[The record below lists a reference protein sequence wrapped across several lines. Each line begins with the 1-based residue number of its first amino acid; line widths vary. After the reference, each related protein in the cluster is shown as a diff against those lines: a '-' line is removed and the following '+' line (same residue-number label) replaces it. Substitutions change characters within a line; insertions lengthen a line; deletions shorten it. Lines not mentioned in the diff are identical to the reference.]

1 MRVKVVRRMAIRYS
15 LIAGLNPAPQ
25 FHSFRLQ
32 DSILGD
38 KGEQDEAVKDELK
51 GDVIDIITAIK
62 SK

>member
-1 MRVKVVRRMAIRYS
+1 MAIRYS